1 MLESRGVSALLAL
14 AILICAR
21 GSGAVEPT
29 TATDSSDTP
38 QQLEEVVV
46 NARKRDERV
55 LDIPE
60 SIAVISATDLAG
72 RGIESIEDVGR
83 QTPNLQMNM
92 RQDLTTNVAI
102 RGVGAYGDVLGVGF
116 SIDDVPNFTDQTMRP
131 EDLES
136 VQILKGPQG
145 TLYGDSS
152 IGGLVR
158 YVSRRPQFNWEG
170 EATAEVGN
178 YSHIGVSGAQ
188 NIPLIDGV
196 LAMRVSAYD
205 FKDDGFV
212 TNSVLNINANP
223 LTDYGARL
231 QLLYKPTDNLDA
243 LLVLRHSFIQNGG
256 DIYIPVP
263 RVYDYTWDAQFFQP
277 QVNSRKVNG
286 VVLQLN
292 DDLGFAKFTSI
303 SSYTNSNSAFN
314 IDASQTP
321 PGQPGQNSYTL
332 PHNRPTE
339 VTTQEL
345 RLTSPSGGH
354 FEWLVGLYGAIIKN
368 VILNQI
374 GATYLPTPD
383 VPTELYDFDTRR
395 TDTAVFGTLT
405 YHLGSVR
412 LDAGARATRTLYEAQ
427 LWVDAPGP
435 PDQYGSIVSRGVL
448 PKFSLSYTLPGGAEV
463 YATAAKGEEPGAI
476 NTNSGAP
483 VPYLAETAWSY
494 ELGAKGELLDRRLE
508 YELAGFDVR
517 NHNQQFQSNLA
528 VPNLGLL
535 AVTTNI
541 GDSRSYGA
549 EASINWRLSDRWRLG
564 ISGGYLNAMW
574 LNASYF
580 GQPINGLQVQNSPH
594 VTASTNIAYSQ
605 PAFNGLRFD
614 ANVDMSYTDAM
625 WWDPPNTPGTKEHP
639 HFLGDARVALG
650 TDGRG
655 WQVALRGTNLLG
667 AKYWTEYVPSVY
679 PPSISPPCPG
689 CTDLGTPGARR
700 QFFGSVTYK
709 Y

>member
-1 MLESRGVSALLAL
+1 MLESRGASALLAL
-14 AILICAR
+14 VILICTQ
-21 GSGAVEPT
+21 GSGAAEPT
-29 TATDSSDTP
+29 TATDSSDTT

-60 SIAVISATDLAG
+60 SIAVISESELTG

-116 SIDDVPNFTDQTMRP
+116 SIDDVPNFTDQT
-131 EDLES
+131 
-136 VQILKGPQG
+136 
-145 TLYGDSS
+145 
-152 IGGLVR
+152 
-158 YVSRRPQFNWEG
+158 
-170 EATAEVGN
+170 
-178 YSHIGVSGAQ
+178 
-188 NIPLIDGV
+188 
-196 LAMRVSAYD
+196 
-205 FKDDGFV
+205 
-212 TNSVLNINANP
+212 
-223 LTDYGARL
+223 
-231 QLLYKPTDNLDA
+231 
-243 LLVLRHSFIQNGG
+243 
-256 DIYIPVP
+256 
-263 RVYDYTWDAQFFQP
+263 
-277 QVNSRKVNG
+277 
-286 VVLQLN
+286 

-321 PGQPGQNSYTL
+321 PGQPGENSYTL

-374 GATYLPTPD
+374 GASYLPTPD

-395 TDTAVFGTLT
+395 TDTAAFGTLA
-405 YHLGSVR
+405 YHLGPVR

-435 PDQYGSIVSRGVL
+435 PDQYGTIISRGVL
-448 PKFSLSYTLPGGAEV
+448 PKFSLSYTLPDGAQI

-508 YELAGFDVR
+508 YELAGFYVS

-541 GDSRSYGA
+541 GDSRSSGA
-549 EASINWRLSDRWRLG
+549 ETSINWRLSDRWRLG
-564 ISGGYLNAMW
+564 LSGGYLDALW
-574 LNASYF
+574 LHASYF
-580 GQPINGLQVQNSPH
+580 GQPIDGLQVQNSPH
-594 VTASTNIAYSQ
+594 VTTSTNIGYSQ
-605 PAFNGLRFD
+605 PVFNGLRFD
-614 ANVDMSYTDAM
+614 ANFDMSYTDAM

-667 AKYWTEYVPSVY
+667 AKYWTEYVPGVY
-679 PPSISPPCPG
+679 PPGVAPPCAG